1 MPTMAAI
8 VHFTPAQAHDLAL
21 PVGTPGRSRRRTGPA
36 LRVLEGGRSPRSMTR
51 IYLRRRAVAAAL
63 ALVAL
68 VAVVALAV
76 AALDLAGTA
85 LGGAPAAP
93 AGAAAAASGPVLV
106 VQPGDTLWG
115 IARRLQPTGDVSGLV
130 DRLAAE
136 HGTAP
141 LEPGDR
147 LPLRGLAGH

>member
-1 MPTMAAI
+1 MAAI

-68 VAVVALAV
+68 VTVVALAV
-76 AALDLAGTA
+76 TALDLAGTA
-85 LGGAPAAP
+85 LGGASAAP
-93 AGAAAAASGPVLV
+93 AAASSGPVLV

-147 LPLRGLAGH
+147 LSLRGLAGH

>member
-1 MPTMAAI
+1 MAAI

-51 IYLRRRAVAAAL
+51 IYVRRRAVAAAL

-68 VAVVALAV
+68 VTVVALAV
-76 AALDLAGTA
+76 TALDLAGTA
-85 LGGAPAAP
+85 LGGASAAP
-93 AGAAAAASGPVLV
+93 AAASSGPVLV